1 MSIENKTLINRYA
14 YDTLFFTLTITGS
27 TTERKRDWKSAVP
40 GGKSKKILEKLRDR
54 DEEQN
59 FIAIKAGTGHQSKFY
74 LRENPGPGRHSRS
87 INFPWARHNCFW
99 APYFIIFYCCWPI
112 SIFFH

>member
-59 FIAIKAGTGHQSKFY
+59 FIAIKAGNGS
-74 LRENPGPGRHSRS
+74 
-87 INFPWARHNCFW
+87 
-99 APYFIIFYCCWPI
+99 PI
-112 SIFFH
+112 KILSQGKSGTRTPLPIH